1 VTLRLRLA
9 LGVAALAVLAA
20 AAALVLTHRLP
31 LAVGPK
37 HTAGDGTAAPAPTWT
52 PAERRAIDAA
62 IEAAAAE
69 APKVALRAA
78 VDGDATD
85 TDEHRDLD
93 AVYGAY
99 HPYFTRGDLDG
110 DGRLD
115 FVQAFVEKGR
125 SGLWF
130 HVGVFFGKPDGTFDK
145 PVWVEKS
152 VSLAGGDVTVER
164 SLVVIT
170 PDLAADPARRWRWE
184 PSERAFVDP
193 DAEPRPAG
201 TTDDDAPEETP
212 EQKPR
217 ARI

>member
-1 VTLRLRLA
+1 MTLRLRHV

-20 AAALVLTHRLP
+20 AAALILTRRLP
-31 LAVGPK
+31 APPAARRAAVEAAGP
-37 HTAGDGTAAPAPTWT
+37 HAGLPT

-62 IEAAAAE
+62 IDAAATA
-69 APKVALRAA
+69 APKLTLRVAADA
-78 VDGDATD
+78 DATD

-93 AVYGAY
+93 AVYGVY
-99 HPYFTRGDLDG
+99 HPYFTRGDIDG

-130 HVGVFFGKPDGTFDK
+130 HVAVFFGKPDGTFEA
-145 PVWVEKS
+145 PVWVEKAI
-152 VSLAGGDVTVER
+152 SLADGDVTVER

-170 PDLAADPARRWRWE
+170 PDLAGDASRRWRWE
-184 PSERAFVDP
+184 PIERVFVDP
-193 DAEPRPAG
+193 DKEPRPAV
-201 TTDDDAPEETP
+201 TDDDSPDETP

>member
-1 VTLRLRLA
+1 VTLRLRHV

-20 AAALVLTHRLP
+20 AAALVLTRRLP
-31 LAVGPK
+31 TQPAAKRGERPTSVW
-37 HTAGDGTAAPAPTWT
+37 TAA
-52 PAERRAIDAA
+52 EKRAIDDAV
-62 IEAAAAE
+62 AAAAAG
-69 APKVALRAA
+69 APKLALRPAL
-78 VDGDATD
+78 DADSTD

-93 AVYGAY
+93 AVYGVY

-110 DGRLD
+110 DGRID

-130 HVGVFFGKPDGTFDK
+130 HVAAFFGRPDGTFDK
-145 PVWVEKS
+145 PVWVERAI
-152 VSLAGGDVTVER
+152 SLADGDVTVER

-170 PDLAADPARRWRWE
+170 PDLSADPTRRWRWE
-184 PSERAFVDP
+184 PTERVFVDP
-193 DAEPRPAG
+193 DAEPRPAS
-201 TTDDDAPEETP
+201 TPDDDTPDETP

>member
-1 VTLRLRLA
+1 MTLRLRHV

-20 AAALVLTHRLP
+20 AAALVLTRRLP
-31 LAVGPK
+31 APPAAKRAATESAGP
-37 HTAGDGTAAPAPTWT
+37 HAGLPT
-52 PAERRAIDAA
+52 PAERRAIDSA
-62 IEAAAAE
+62 IDDASAG
-69 APKVALRAA
+69 APKLTLRVAA
-78 VDGDATD
+78 DTDASN
-85 TDEHRDLD
+85 TDEHQDLD
-93 AVYGAY
+93 AVYGVY

-130 HVGVFFGKPDGTFDK
+130 HVAVFFGKPDGTFEK
-145 PVWVEKS
+145 PVWVEKAI
-152 VSLAGGDVTVER
+152 SLADGDVTVER

-170 PDLAADPARRWRWE
+170 PDLAGDASRRWRWE
-184 PSERAFVDP
+184 PGERVFVDP
-193 DAEPRPAG
+193 DKEPRPAVS
-201 TTDDDAPEETP
+201 DDDAPDETP

>member
-1 VTLRLRLA
+1 VTLRFRHV
-9 LGVAALAVLAA
+9 LGVAALALLAA
-20 AAALVLTHRLP
+20 AAALILTRRLP
-31 LAVGPK
+31 APPASKRPSAEAAGP
-37 HTAGDGTAAPAPTWT
+37 HAGVPT

-62 IEAAAAE
+62 IDAAAAV
-69 APKVALRAA
+69 APKLTLRPAA
-78 VDGDATD
+78 DADATD

-93 AVYGAY
+93 AVYGVY

-115 FVQAFVEKGR
+115 FVQVFVEKGR

-130 HVGVFFGKPDGTFDK
+130 HVAVFFGKPDGTFGG
-145 PVWVEKS
+145 PVWVERAI
-152 VSLAGGDVTVER
+152 SLADGDVTVER

-170 PDLAADPARRWRWE
+170 PDLAGDASRRWRWE
-184 PSERAFVDP
+184 PSERVFVDP
-193 DAEPRPAG
+193 DKEPRPAAA
-201 TTDDDAPEETP
+201 DDDAPDETP

>member
-1 VTLRLRLA
+1 MRHV

-20 AAALVLTHRLP
+20 AAALVLTRRLP
-31 LAVGPK
+31 
-37 HTAGDGTAAPAPTWT
+37 APASPRPAAENAGARSGLPT

-62 IEAAAAE
+62 IDAAAA
-69 APKVALRAA
+69 APPKLTLRPA
-78 VDGDATD
+78 VDADATD

-93 AVYGAY
+93 AVYGVY

-110 DGRLD
+110 DGRPD

-130 HVGVFFGKPDGTFDK
+130 HVAVFFGKADGTFGG
-145 PVWVEKS
+145 PVWVERAI
-152 VSLAGGDVTVER
+152 SLADGDVTVER

-170 PDLAADPARRWRWE
+170 PDLAGDATRRWRWE
-184 PSERAFVDP
+184 PAEHVFVDP
-193 DAEPRPAG
+193 DKEPRPVV
-201 TTDDDAPEETP
+201 TDDDVPDETP

>member
-1 VTLRLRLA
+1 MTLRFRHV
-9 LGVAALAVLAA
+9 LGVAALALLAA
-20 AAALVLTHRLP
+20 AAALILTRRLP
-31 LAVGPK
+31 APQSSK
-37 HTAGDGTAAPAPTWT
+37 RPAAEAAGTRTGLPT

-62 IEAAAAE
+62 LDDAAAA
-69 APKVALRAA
+69 APKLTLRVADDA
-78 VDGDATD
+78 DATD

-93 AVYGAY
+93 AVYGVY

-130 HVGVFFGKPDGTFDK
+130 HVAVFFGKPDGTFDRA
-145 PVWVEKS
+145 VWVERAI
-152 VSLAGGDVTVER
+152 SLSDGDVTVER

-170 PDLAADPARRWRWE
+170 PDLAGDASRRWRWE
-184 PSERAFVDP
+184 PSERVFVDP
-193 DAEPRPAG
+193 DKEPRPAV
-201 TTDDDAPEETP
+201 TDDDVPDETP

>member
-1 VTLRLRLA
+1 MTLRLRHVV
-9 LGVAALAVLAA
+9 GVAALAVLAA
-20 AAALVLTHRLP
+20 AAALVLTRRLP
-31 LAVGPK
+31 TSPATRPVT
-37 HTAGDGTAAPAPTWT
+37 HAAPTTLWT
-52 PAERRAIDAA
+52 PAEKRAIDDAVTSAA
-62 IEAAAAE
+62 SG

-78 VDGDATD
+78 ADTDAVDS
-85 TDEHRDLD
+85 DEHRDLD

-130 HVGVFFGKPDGTFDK
+130 HVAVFFGKPDGTFDK
-145 PVWVEKS
+145 PVWVERAI
-152 VSLAGGDVTVER
+152 SLAEGDVTVER

-170 PDLAADPARRWRWE
+170 PDLTADPSRRWRWE
-184 PSERAFVDP
+184 PSEHAFVDP
-193 DAEPRPAG
+193 DAEPRPAAKS
-201 TTDDDAPEETP
+201 DDDAPDETP

>member
-1 VTLRLRLA
+1 VTLRLRHV
-9 LGVAALAVLAA
+9 LGVAALALLAA
-20 AAALVLTHRLP
+20 AAALILTRRLP
-31 LAVGPK
+31 LPQASKRPAAEAAGP
-37 HTAGDGTAAPAPTWT
+37 HAGVPT

-62 IEAAAAE
+62 IDAAAAD
-69 APKVALRAA
+69 APKLTLRVAA
-78 VDGDATD
+78 DADSSD

-93 AVYGAY
+93 AVYGVY

-130 HVGVFFGKPDGTFDK
+130 HVAVFFGKPDGTFDK
-145 PVWVEKS
+145 PVWVEKA
-152 VSLAGGDVTVER
+152 VSLADGDVTVER

-170 PDLAADPARRWRWE
+170 PDLAGDASRRWRWE
-184 PSERAFVDP
+184 PSERVFVDP
-193 DAEPRPAG
+193 DKEPRPAAA
-201 TTDDDAPEETP
+201 DDDVPEETP

>member
-1 VTLRLRLA
+1 MTLRFRHV
-9 LGVAALAVLAA
+9 LGVAALALLAA
-20 AAALVLTHRLP
+20 AAALILTRRLP
-31 LAVGPK
+31 VSPASK
-37 HTAGDGTAAPAPTWT
+37 RSAAEKGGARPGVPT
-52 PAERRAIDAA
+52 PAETRA
-62 IEAAAAE
+62 IEAAIDSAAAA
-69 APKVALRAA
+69 APKLTIRVAGDA
-78 VDGDATD
+78 DATD

-93 AVYGAY
+93 AVYGVY

-130 HVGVFFGKPDGTFDK
+130 HVAVFFGKADGTFGG
-145 PVWVEKS
+145 PVWVERAI
-152 VSLAGGDVTVER
+152 SLADGDVTVER

-170 PDLAADPARRWRWE
+170 PDLAGDASRRWRWE
-184 PSERAFVDP
+184 PSERVFVDP
-193 DAEPRPAG
+193 DKEPRPAAG
-201 TTDDDAPEETP
+201 DEDLPDETP